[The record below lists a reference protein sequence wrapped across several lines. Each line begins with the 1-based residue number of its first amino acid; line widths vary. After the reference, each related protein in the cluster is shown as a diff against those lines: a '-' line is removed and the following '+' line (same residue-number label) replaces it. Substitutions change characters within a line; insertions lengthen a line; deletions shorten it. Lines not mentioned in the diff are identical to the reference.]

1 MNIAITIIGKLFDIC
16 NNINAQYQLNK
27 VKKECSFIG
36 KGSYI
41 PWPCTVKSSNSFSS
55 SSEKNIYIGNNVSFG
70 PGLIMYAIRAKITVK
85 DNSFSGPN
93 LTIMTGDHP
102 YEFVGKF
109 IKDNKKN
116 QMEKEGID
124 VSKYDQDV
132 VIEEDVWIGSNV
144 TILKGVTIGRGCIIS
159 AGSLVTKNTPPYSI
173 IGGVPAKVLKYRF
186 TPEEIIL
193 HEEKLYKKGD
203 RLTCQILQDSRSL

>member
-1 MNIAITIIGKLFDIC
+1 MNIVITIIGRVLDIC

-27 VKKECSFIG
+27 VKKECSYIG
-36 KGSYI
+36 RGSYI

-55 SSEKNIYIGNNVSFG
+55 NSEKNIYIGNNVSFG

-116 QMEKEGID
+116 QMEKA
-124 VSKYDQDV
+124 
-132 VIEEDVWIGSNV
+132 NNA
-144 TILKGVTIGRGCIIS
+144 L
-159 AGSLVTKNTPPYSI
+159 
-173 IGGVPAKVLKYRF
+173 
-186 TPEEIIL
+186 EIINPVL
-193 HEEKLYKKGD
+193 TLYEFNNGNK
-203 RLTCQILQDSRSL
+203 SLYNGAYSS